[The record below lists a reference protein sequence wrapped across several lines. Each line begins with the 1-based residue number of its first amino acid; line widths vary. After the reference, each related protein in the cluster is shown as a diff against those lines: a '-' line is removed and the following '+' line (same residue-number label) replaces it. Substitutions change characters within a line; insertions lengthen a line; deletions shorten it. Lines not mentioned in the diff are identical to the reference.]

1 MTRKGWLLFIAMSV
15 IWGVPYLLIKVA
27 VREVDP
33 IVVVFARTAIATAAL
48 FPVAAQRGALRR
60 VYRRWLMIAGL
71 ACVQITGPFLLISYG
86 EQHIASSLTSL
97 LIAADP
103 LLVVLFALRF
113 DPSERVTGLRL
124 IGLLIG
130 MTGVFVLLGLDV
142 GGDRYRLFGA
152 VLVLFGTACYAAS
165 ALLIKRPAVAS
176 LPSLG
181 VIAVECASTTIILFP
196 LALTRLPGKLPS
208 LELIV
213 SLLVLGLICTALGY
227 LLYFALVAE
236 VGASRGVVIT
246 YVNPAISVLLGI
258 TLLAEPLNAAIIV
271 GFLLIIVGSWLSTGS
286 SLPPLSRIL
295 VIRQQGHMRNK
306 TEISRQ
312 NTSHFATRTECFCSK
327 MAKILS
333 VQKNACYSYI
343 IFIVRLFSLTRRR
356 YQ

>member
-1 MTRKGWLLFIAMSV
+1 
-15 IWGVPYLLIKVA
+15 
-27 VREVDP
+27 
-33 IVVVFARTAIATAAL
+33 
-48 FPVAAQRGALRR
+48 
-60 VYRRWLMIAGL
+60 MIAVL

-97 LIAADP
+97 LVAADP

-113 DPSERVTGLRL
+113 APSERVTGLRL

-130 MTGVFVLLGLDV
+130 LAGVIVLLGLDV
-142 GGDRYRLFGA
+142 GGDKYRLLGA
-152 VLVLFGTACYAAS
+152 ALVLLGTACYAAS
-165 ALLIKRPAVAS
+165 ALFIKHPAVAS

-181 VIAVECASTTIILFP
+181 VIAVECASATIILFP
-196 LALTRLPGKLPS
+196 LALTRLPSKLPS

-227 LLYFALVAE
+227 LLYFALVSE

-286 SLPPLSRIL
+286 ILPPLSRIF
-295 VIRQQGHMRNK
+295 G
-306 TEISRQ
+306 
-312 NTSHFATRTECFCSK
+312 
-327 MAKILS
+327 
-333 VQKNACYSYI
+333 
-343 IFIVRLFSLTRRR
+343 TRRR
-356 YQ
+356 